1 MASCWA
7 RHTLCCPELLA
18 KKQIGGVCVL
28 VLQHGPLPS
37 RQKGFFFLFMLN
49 NSKCIDFTGV
59 RNAIVVYIA
68 SRTDLVAMCEV
79 KVKLSSEAG
88 LN

>member
-1 MASCWA
+1 MLPGAACQKTNRW
-7 RHTLCCPELLA
+7 
-18 KKQIGGVCVL
+18 GVCAGAAAWPTAL
-28 VLQHGPLPS
+28 KAERL
-37 RQKGFFFLFMLN
+37 FFLFMLN